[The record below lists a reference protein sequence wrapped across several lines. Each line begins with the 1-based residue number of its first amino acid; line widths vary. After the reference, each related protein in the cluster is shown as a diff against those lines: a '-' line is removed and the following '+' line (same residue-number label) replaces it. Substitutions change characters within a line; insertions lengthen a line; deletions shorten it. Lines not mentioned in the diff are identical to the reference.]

1 MSNLKKKRY
10 IVFLVQTECISGYIG
25 ESCRGKCAYPY
36 YGVDC
41 QGQCDCD
48 EKRCDFSTGCT
59 ILTKGIA

>member
-1 MSNLKKKRY
+1 M
-10 IVFLVQTECISGYIG
+10 FLVQTECISGYIG
-25 ESCRGKCAYPY
+25 ENCRGKCAYPY

-59 ILTKGIA
+59 HLTKGIA